1 MNHLSYRAARPLKLT
16 LKDNA
21 LSLYVLMRTTNRIF
35 LWGKSDLSQNKQTN
49 SIIIAL
55 ATQRAGNK
63 KSVIKFCSESL
74 EMEILTF

>member
-35 LWGKSDLSQNKQTN
+35 LWGKSQNKLTN
-49 SIIIAL
+49 SITIAL
-55 ATQRAGNK
+55 AAQQAGNK
-63 KSVIKFCSESL
+63 KSVMKFCSVSL
-74 EMEILTF
+74 EIEILTF